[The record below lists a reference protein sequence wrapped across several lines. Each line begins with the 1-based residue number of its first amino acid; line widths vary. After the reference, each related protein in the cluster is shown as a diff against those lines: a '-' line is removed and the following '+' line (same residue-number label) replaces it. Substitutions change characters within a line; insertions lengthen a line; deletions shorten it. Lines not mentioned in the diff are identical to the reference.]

1 MVLFRCSPRAD
12 DQVVG
17 ALIVDDNEDMRSLV
31 RLMVELDPDLEVAAE
46 AADACEALAAWRRH
60 RPTSVVLDQQ
70 LPSAAGLDV
79 AEVMLREDPGMP
91 IVLFSAYLDDA
102 AIARAESL
110 GVLACLPKDQ
120 VTRLPGLLARH
131 RRR

>member
-1 MVLFRCSPRAD
+1 M
-12 DQVVG
+12 G

-31 RLMVELDPDLEVAAE
+31 RLMVELDPDLEVAGE

-70 LPSAAGLDV
+70 LPGAAGLDV
-79 AEVMLREDPGMP
+79 AEVMLREDPDMP

-102 AIARAESL
+102 AIARAEEL

-120 VTRLPGLLARH
+120 VQRLPELLART
-131 RRR
+131 RRP

>member
-1 MVLFRCSPRAD
+1 M
-12 DQVVG
+12 G

-46 AADACEALAAWRRH
+46 AADACEAIHAWRTH
-60 RPTSVVLDQQ
+60 RPDAVVLDQQ
-70 LPSAAGLDV
+70 LPSASGLDV
-79 AEVMLREDPGMP
+79 AEVMLREDPTTP

-102 AIARAESL
+102 AIARAEAL
-110 GVLACLPKDQ
+110 GVLACVSKDQ
-120 VTRLPGLLARH
+120 VALLPGLLARH

>member
-1 MVLFRCSPRAD
+1 MVLLCCLDRAD
-12 DQVVG
+12 DGPVG

-46 AADACEALAAWRRH
+46 AADACEALQAWRTH
-60 RPTSVVLDQQ
+60 RPDSVVLDQQ
-70 LPSAAGLDV
+70 LPSASGLDV
-79 AEVMLREDPGMP
+79 AEVMLREDPTTP

-102 AIARAESL
+102 AIARAEAL
-110 GVLACLPKDQ
+110 GVLACVSKDQ
-120 VTRLPGLLARH
+120 VARLPGLLARH

>member
-1 MVLFRCSPRAD
+1 
-12 DQVVG
+12 VG

-31 RLMVELDPDLEVAAE
+31 RLVVELDPDMEVVAE
-46 AADACEALAAWRRH
+46 AADACEAIHAWRDH
-60 RPTSVVLDQQ
+60 QPDSIVLDQQ
-70 LPSAAGLDV
+70 LPSATGLDV
-79 AEVMLREDPGMP
+79 AEYILREDPTTP

-102 AIARAESL
+102 AIARAEEL

-120 VTRLPGLLARH
+120 VQQLPRLLARL